1 MKFVLI
7 LVFLVV
13 CLYGQTKVIN
23 FSPLP
28 MDKAPK
34 LFIQYDLM
42 LKYLQKETNIKF
54 NFIYSSSYK
63 ELIRNFQDGKID
75 VIELGALPYVK
86 LKQNFKQAE
95 PFLTFNSKSGN
106 PYYTCNLITKEKN
119 INSFSDILNTNE
131 VILTKS
137 LSTCGYLM
145 SELIMQK
152 NNKTLKNFNYQYVG
166 THSNVLLKLLLDE
179 NSIGTVKSTVLNKYD
194 QFKFKNLAKSPNIPG
209 FAFIYNMNNLN
220 KEDIKKIQ
228 KAILKLDPKNN
239 KKDKQLMSKWSY
251 NTKYGAVKT
260 DIKAYD
266 IVYETMKNIKI
277 PKDNK

>member
-7 LVFLVV
+7 LAFLVV
-13 CLYGQTKVIN
+13 CLYGEAKVIN

-63 ELIRNFQDGKID
+63 DLIRNFQDGKID

-86 LKQNFKQAE
+86 LKQKFKQAE

-145 SELIMQK
+145 SELIMKK

-179 NSIGTVKSTVLNKYD
+179 NSIGTVKSTVLNKYN
-194 QFKFKNLAKSPNIPG
+194 QFEFKNLAKSPNIPG

-266 IVYETMKNIKI
+266 VIYETMKNIKI